1 MSKFI
6 IEKSIGMSGEI
17 MVSGNKNE
25 ILPCIAATCLTDQ
38 DVILKNVPCIRDV
51 DTMLA
56 IFESIGGHFEWRGEH
71 ELLLNAA
78 KLSSAKLPADLMA
91 KLRASIVLAGP
102 LLARFGEVFIPKAG
116 GDKIGTRQIDTH
128 LKAFEKLG
136 AIYTVQSDG
145 ILITAP
151 NGLLPIAFMLDE
163 QGVTP
168 TENVLMAA
176 ALLDGVS
183 EIYFAAC
190 EPHVQGLC
198 HMLNAM
204 GASIEGIG
212 TNKLRIKGSK
222 ILRGVEHTIGHDFNE
237 AASFLCLGVA
247 TDSDITLTNVECE
260 HYGMIAL
267 VFEKLGVIFERDYPN
282 KKIILKRGQSKK
294 IQNYSDGKI
303 SKITD
308 MPWPGFSP
316 DLMSTAIVLATQC
329 RGEIYFQDW
338 MYDGR
343 MYFIDSLNAM
353 GAKIVFCDPHRVM
366 TIGSTPL
373 FAQKLVSP
381 DIRAGMALV
390 IAGLCADGT
399 TEIDNIEHIDRGYE
413 RLEQKLQKIGARIRR
428 V

>member
-6 IEKSIGMSGEI
+6 IEKSMGMSGEI
-17 MVSGNKNE
+17 EISGNKNE
-25 ILPCIAATCLTDQ
+25 ILPAIAAACLTDQ
-38 DVILKNVPCIRDV
+38 DVILKNVPRISDV
-51 DTMLA
+51 DMMLA
-56 IFESIGGHFEWRGEH
+56 IFESIGGRFEWRGEH
-71 ELLLNAA
+71 EVLLNAA
-78 KLSSAKLPADLMA
+78 GLKSSKLPADLMA

-102 LLARFGEVFIPKAG
+102 LLARFGEVFIPKVG
-116 GDKIGTRQIDTH
+116 GDKIGTRQLDTH
-128 LKAFEKLG
+128 LKAFERLG
-136 AIYTVQSDG
+136 ARYEVQKDG

-151 NGLLPIAFMLDE
+151 TGLSPASFMLDE

-176 ALLDGVS
+176 ALLDGTT

-198 HMLNAM
+198 RMLNSM
-204 GASIEGIG
+204 GASIDGIG
-212 TNKLRIKGSK
+212 TNRLRIKGSK
-222 ILRGVEHTIGHDFNE
+222 ILKGTEHTIGHDFME
-237 AASFLCLGVA
+237 GISLLCLGAA
-247 TDSDITLTNVECE
+247 TDSDITLTNVEPE
-260 HYGMIAL
+260 HYDMVAL
-267 VFEKLGVIFERDYPN
+267 VFEKLGVVFERDRIG

-316 DLMSTAIVLATQC
+316 DVMSTAIVLATQC
-329 RGEIYFQDW
+329 TGEIYFQDW
-338 MYDGR
+338 MFDGR
-343 MYFIDSLNAM
+343 MYFTDSLNSM

-366 TIGSTPL
+366 TIGPTRL
-373 FAQKLVSP
+373 FAQKLVTP

-413 RLEQKLQKIGARIRR
+413 HLEQKLQKIGAKIKR